1 MSIPLAYYDEPS
13 FRTESAER
21 ACRPQAG
28 NLSYSSMPTP
38 PPMPNQEPA
47 PSIENNF
54 TAHDVVQILREQN
67 WHTSELTA
75 EQSTWCEHAA
85 ALLGP
90 QCADRAALENL
101 LSLVFHYDAQEI
113 LSHTDSHAAL
123 SRYAAR
129 DALRQLASLLL
140 DPVPLNSDRLREIV
154 DIMKTN
160 LDIRGRELFQ
170 TLRLSLA
177 GRPGEG
183 DLDRVILLLDE
194 AAAADFTTPVKSA
207 RARIIEFCSAL
218 D

>member
-1 MSIPLAYYDEPS
+1 
-13 FRTESAER
+13 
-21 ACRPQAG
+21 
-28 NLSYSSMPTP
+28 
-38 PPMPNQEPA
+38 MPNSGPPV

-75 EQSTWCEHAA
+75 EQSAWCEHAA
-85 ALLGP
+85 TLLGP
-90 QCADRAALENL
+90 QSPDRSALENL
-101 LSLVFHYDAQEI
+101 LKLIFRYDAQEI
-113 LSHTDSHAAL
+113 LSQVDSHATL

-140 DPVPLNSDRLREIV
+140 DPAPLTSARFNEII
-154 DIMKTN
+154 DTMKAN

-170 TLRLSLA
+170 TVRLSLA

-183 DLDRVILLLDE
+183 DRDRVILLLDE
-194 AAAADFTTPVKSA
+194 AAAANFATPVKSA
-207 RARIIEFCSAL
+207 RTRIIEFCSAL

>member
-1 MSIPLAYYDEPS
+1 
-13 FRTESAER
+13 
-21 ACRPQAG
+21 
-28 NLSYSSMPTP
+28 
-38 PPMPNQEPA
+38 MPNQEPA

-85 ALLGP
+85 TLLGP
-90 QCADRAALENL
+90 QSSDRTALKNL
-101 LSLVFHYDAQEI
+101 LNLVFHYDAQEI
-113 LSHTDSHAAL
+113 LARTDSHAAL

-154 DIMKTN
+154 DIMKAN

-170 TLRLSLA
+170 TVRLSLA

-194 AAAADFTTPVKSA
+194 AAAVNFAAPVKPS
-207 RARIIEFCSAL
+207 RTRIIEFCSAM

>member
-1 MSIPLAYYDEPS
+1 
-13 FRTESAER
+13 
-21 ACRPQAG
+21 
-28 NLSYSSMPTP
+28 MPD
-38 PPMPNQEPA
+38 QEPA

-54 TAHDVVQILREQN
+54 TARDVVQILREQN

-90 QCADRAALENL
+90 QCVGRRALENL
-101 LSLVFHYDAQEI
+101 LSLVFHY
-113 LSHTDSHAAL
+113 
-123 SRYAAR
+123 

-154 DIMKTN
+154 DIMKSN

-194 AAAADFTTPVKSA
+194 AAAVDFTTPVRSA